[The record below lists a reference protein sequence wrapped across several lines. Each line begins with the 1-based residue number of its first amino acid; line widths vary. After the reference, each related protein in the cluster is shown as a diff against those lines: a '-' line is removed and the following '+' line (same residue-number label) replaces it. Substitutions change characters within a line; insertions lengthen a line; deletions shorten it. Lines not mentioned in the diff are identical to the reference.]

1 MSVSPADQRTAPTAS
16 PDWAAIGYDVLC
28 PLCEY
33 NLRGLIE
40 PRCPECGYRFDW
52 PEVLNPQRGWHPYLF
67 EHHPERNWW
76 SYRQTVRGA
85 CRSRRFW
92 QSLHPSQPSRPS
104 RMLIYWL
111 IGAGALMMVSVLFL
125 VPNAVYGIRVCNVR
139 RAHQV
144 DILKQGLMDSRGL
157 IAYYGSLEAY
167 LDRFYPTGLTYL
179 KRSLTGGGAIRWY
192 RSRFVPL
199 VLAVLLVWPWLS
211 LGAMMIFQASMR
223 RGRLKPIH
231 LARSVLYSFDPSAWA
246 ALLVVACLATTVAP
260 FLFVPSVQTLSRGNP
275 DYVIRQ
281 TFGWIGLAVAW
292 SAWRLRM
299 ACKCYLRFTWPT
311 ATVLATQAITFMA
324 ALAMLEVYDSGL
336 LHEVFQFLGLVPPG
350 P

>member
-1 MSVSPADQRTAPTAS
+1 
-16 PDWAAIGYDVLC
+16 
-28 PLCEY
+28 
-33 NLRGLIE
+33 
-40 PRCPECGYRFDW
+40 
-52 PEVLNPQRGWHPYLF
+52 
-67 EHHPERNWW
+67 
-76 SYRQTVRGA
+76 
-85 CRSRRFW
+85 
-92 QSLHPSQPSRPS
+92 
-104 RMLIYWL
+104 
-111 IGAGALMMVSVLFL
+111 
-125 VPNAVYGIRVCNVR
+125 
-139 RAHQV
+139 
-144 DILKQGLMDSRGL
+144 
-157 IAYYGSLEAY
+157 
-167 LDRFYPTGLTYL
+167 
-179 KRSLTGGGAIRWY
+179 
-192 RSRFVPL
+192 VPL

-211 LGAMMIFQASMR
+211 LGAMMIFQVSMR

-260 FLFVPSVQTLSRGNP
+260 FLFIPSIQTLSRVNP

-281 TFGWIGLAVAW
+281 TFGWICVAVVW

-336 LHEVFQFLGLVPPG
+336 LYEVFQFLGLVPPG